1 MTTRQ
6 HSSFAIVFI
15 LGLLAMLM
23 PLSIDMYL
31 PALPV
36 ISAQFGVPAGSAQM
50 TLSTYIL
57 GFALGQLIYGPM
69 ADSLGR
75 RPVILGGTLVFA
87 AAAVACALAQTID
100 QLIVMCFFHGL
111 AAAAASVVINALM
124 RDIYPKEEFSRMMSF
139 VMLVT
144 TIAPLMAPIVG
155 GWVLVWLSWHYIFWI
170 LAIAAILASVMIF
183 ALIKETLPIER
194 RQPFHIRTTIGNFAA
209 LFRHKRVLSYMLAS
223 GFSFAGMFS
232 FLSAGPFVYIEINHV
247 PPQDFGYYFALNIVF
262 LFVMT
267 IINSRFV
274 RRVGALNMFRAGLWI
289 QFAMAVWMVFSAL
302 MGIGFWALVVGVAAF
317 VGCVSMVSSNAMAVI
332 LDEFP
337 HMAGTASSL
346 AGTFRFGIGAI
357 VGALLSLATFTSAW
371 PMIWSIALCAACS
384 ILFISTP
391 AVPKNGDGRA
401 VPQWRLRM
409 RRRRWGTLSATRWQ
423 SQTAF
428 IVDAYQLPI
437 HHFPHLCLFYVKSI
451 YVKSHIIV
459 VKKVELDCRN
469 GYI

>member
-1 MTTRQ
+1 MTTRP
-6 HSSFAIVFI
+6 HSSFKIVFI

-57 GFALGQLIYGPM
+57 GFALGQLFYGPM

-75 RPVILGGTLVFA
+75 KPVILGGTLIFA
-87 AAAVACALAQTID
+87 AAAVACALAQSID
-100 QLIVMCFFHGL
+100 QLIVMRLFHGL

-144 TIAPLMAPIVG
+144 TIAPLVAPMAG
-155 GWVLVWLSWHYIFWI
+155 GAVLVWFSWHAIFWI
-170 LAIAAILASVMIF
+170 LALAALLASAMIF
-183 ALIKETLPIER
+183 FFIDETLAVER
-194 RQPFHIRTTIGNFAA
+194 RQKFHIRTTMGNFAS

-232 FLSAGPFVYIEINHV
+232 FLSAGPFVYIELNHV
-247 PPQDFGYYFALNIVF
+247 SPQHFGYYFALNIVF
-262 LFVMT
+262 LFIIT

-274 RRVGALNMFRAGLWI
+274 RRIGALNMFRAGLWI
-289 QFAMAVWMVFSAL
+289 QFVMAIWLVVSAFF
-302 MGIGFWALVVGVAAF
+302 GVGFWALVVGVAAF
-317 VGCVSMVSSNAMAVI
+317 VGCVSMISSNAMAVI

-346 AGTFRFGIGAI
+346 AGTFRFGIGAV
-357 VGALLSLATFTSAW
+357 VGALLSMATFNTAW
-371 PMIWSIALCAACS
+371 PMLWAMAFCATSS
-384 ILFISTP
+384 ILF
-391 AVPKNGDGRA
+391 
-401 VPQWRLRM
+401 
-409 RRRRWGTLSATRWQ
+409 
-423 SQTAF
+423 
-428 IVDAYQLPI
+428 
-437 HHFPHLCLFYVKSI
+437 CLYASRPRKAA
-451 YVKSHIIV
+451 H
-459 VKKVELDCRN
+459 
-469 GYI
+469 

>member
-1 MTTRQ
+1 MTTRP
-6 HSSFAIVFI
+6 HSSFKIVFI

-57 GFALGQLIYGPM
+57 GFALGQLFYGPM

-75 RPVILGGTLVFA
+75 KPVILGGTLVFA

-100 QLIVMCFFHGL
+100 HLIIMRFFHGL

-144 TIAPLMAPIVG
+144 TIAPLVAPMAG
-155 GWVLVWLSWHYIFWI
+155 GAVLVWFSWHVIFWI
-170 LAIAAILASVMIF
+170 LALAALLASAMIF
-183 ALIKETLPIER
+183 FFIDETLPVER
-194 RQPFHIRTTIGNFAA
+194 RQKFHIRTTIGNFAS

-223 GFSFAGMFS
+223 GFSIAGMFS
-232 FLSAGPFVYIEINHV
+232 FLSAGPFVYIELNHV
-247 PPQDFGYYFALNIVF
+247 SPQHFGYYFALNIVF
-262 LFVMT
+262 LFIMT

-289 QFAMAVWMVFSAL
+289 QFVMAILLVVSAFL
-302 MGIGFWALVVGVAAF
+302 GVGFWALVVGVAAF

-357 VGALLSLATFTSAW
+357 VGALLSMATFTTAW
-371 PMIWSIALCAACS
+371 PMLWAMAFCATSS
-384 ILFISTP
+384 ILFYLYASRP
-391 AVPKNGDGRA
+391 RKAA
-401 VPQWRLRM
+401 
-409 RRRRWGTLSATRWQ
+409 
-423 SQTAF
+423 
-428 IVDAYQLPI
+428 
-437 HHFPHLCLFYVKSI
+437 H
-451 YVKSHIIV
+451 
-459 VKKVELDCRN
+459 
-469 GYI
+469 

>member
-1 MTTRQ
+1 MTTRP
-6 HSSFAIVFI
+6 HSSFKIVFI

-57 GFALGQLIYGPM
+57 GFALGQLFYGPM
-69 ADSLGR
+69 ADSFGR
-75 RPVILGGTLVFA
+75 KPVILGGTLIFA
-87 AAAVACALAQTID
+87 GAAVACAQAQTID
-100 QLIVMCFFHGL
+100 QLIVMRFFHGL

-144 TIAPLMAPIVG
+144 TIAPLVAPMAG
-155 GWVLVWLSWHYIFWI
+155 GAVLVWFSWHVIFWI
-170 LAIAAILASVMIF
+170 LALAALLASAMIF
-183 ALIKETLPIER
+183 FFIDETLPAER
-194 RQPFHIRTTIGNFAA
+194 RQKFHIRTTMGNFAS

-232 FLSAGPFVYIEINHV
+232 FLSAGPFVYIELNHV
-247 PPQDFGYYFALNIVF
+247 SPQHFGYYFALNIVF
-262 LFVMT
+262 LFIMT
-267 IINSRFV
+267 IINSRVV

-289 QFAMAVWMVFSAL
+289 QFVMAIWLVLSAFT
-302 MGIGFWALVVGVAAF
+302 GVGFWALVVGVAAF

-357 VGALLSLATFTSAW
+357 VGALLSMATFNTAW
-371 PMIWSIALCAACS
+371 PMLWAMAFCATSS
-384 ILFISTP
+384 ILFYLYASRP
-391 AVPKNGDGRA
+391 R
-401 VPQWRLRM
+401 
-409 RRRRWGTLSATRWQ
+409 
-423 SQTAF
+423 
-428 IVDAYQLPI
+428 
-437 HHFPHLCLFYVKSI
+437 
-451 YVKSHIIV
+451 
-459 VKKVELDCRN
+459 KVAS
-469 GYI
+469 

>member
-1 MTTRQ
+1 MTTRP
-6 HSSFAIVFI
+6 HSSFKIVFI

-57 GFALGQLIYGPM
+57 GFALGQLLYGPM

-75 RPVILGGTLVFA
+75 TPVILGGTLVFA
-87 AAAVACALAQTID
+87 GAAVACALAQTID
-100 QLIVMCFFHGL
+100 HLIFMRFLHGL

-144 TIAPLMAPIVG
+144 TIAPLVAPMAG
-155 GWVLVWLSWHYIFWI
+155 GAVLVWFSWHAIFWI
-170 LAIAAILASVMIF
+170 LALAALLASAMIF
-183 ALIKETLPIER
+183 FFIDETLPAEH
-194 RQPFHIRTTIGNFAA
+194 RQKFHIRTTIGNFAS

-232 FLSAGPFVYIEINHV
+232 FLSAGPFVYIELNHV
-247 PPQDFGYYFALNIVF
+247 SPQHFGYYFALNIVF
-262 LFVMT
+262 LFALT

-289 QFAMAVWMVFSAL
+289 QFVMAVWLVVSAFL
-302 MGIGFWALVVGVAAF
+302 GVGFWALVIGVAAF
-317 VGCVSMVSSNAMAVI
+317 VGCVSMISSNAMAVI

-357 VGALLSLATFTSAW
+357 VGALLSMATFTTAW
-371 PMIWSIALCAACS
+371 PMLWAMAFCATS
-384 ILFISTP
+384 SVLF
-391 AVPKNGDGRA
+391 
-401 VPQWRLRM
+401 
-409 RRRRWGTLSATRWQ
+409 
-423 SQTAF
+423 
-428 IVDAYQLPI
+428 
-437 HHFPHLCLFYVKSI
+437 CLYASRPR
-451 YVKSHIIV
+451 
-459 VKKVELDCRN
+459 KVAH
-469 GYI
+469 

>member
-1 MTTRQ
+1 MTTRP
-6 HSSFAIVFI
+6 HSSFKIVFI

-57 GFALGQLIYGPM
+57 GFALGQLFYGPM

-75 RPVILGGTLVFA
+75 KPVILGGTLVFA

-100 QLIVMCFFHGL
+100 HLIIMRFFHGL

-144 TIAPLMAPIVG
+144 TIAPLVAPMAG
-155 GWVLVWLSWHYIFWI
+155 GAVLVWFSWHVIFWI
-170 LAIAAILASVMIF
+170 LALAALLASAMIF
-183 ALIKETLPIER
+183 FFIDETLPVER
-194 RQPFHIRTTIGNFAA
+194 RQKFHIRTTIGNFAS

-232 FLSAGPFVYIEINHV
+232 FLSAGPFVYIELNHV
-247 PPQDFGYYFALNIVF
+247 SPQHFGYYFALNIVF
-262 LFVMT
+262 LFIMT

-289 QFAMAVWMVFSAL
+289 QFVMAIWLVMSAFL
-302 MGIGFWALVVGVAAF
+302 GVGFWALVIGVAAF

-357 VGALLSLATFTSAW
+357 VGALLSMATFTTAW
-371 PMIWSIALCAACS
+371 PMLWAMAFCATSS
-384 ILFISTP
+384 ILFYLYASRP
-391 AVPKNGDGRA
+391 RKAV
-401 VPQWRLRM
+401 
-409 RRRRWGTLSATRWQ
+409 
-423 SQTAF
+423 
-428 IVDAYQLPI
+428 
-437 HHFPHLCLFYVKSI
+437 H
-451 YVKSHIIV
+451 
-459 VKKVELDCRN
+459 
-469 GYI
+469 

>member
-1 MTTRQ
+1 MTSRPR
-6 HSSFAIVFI
+6 SSLSIVFI

-57 GFALGQLIYGPM
+57 GFAVGQLLYGPM

-75 RPVILGGTLVFA
+75 KPVILGGTLIFATA
-87 AAAVACALAQTID
+87 AAACALAPTID
-100 QLIVMCFFHGL
+100 YLIVTRFFHGL

-144 TIAPLMAPIVG
+144 TIAPLVAPIVG
-155 GWVLVWLSWHYIFWI
+155 GAVLVWFSWHAIFWI
-170 LAIAAILASVMIF
+170 LAVAALLAAAMVYFFID
-183 ALIKETLPIER
+183 ETLAVEK
-194 RQPFHIRTTIGNFAA
+194 RQPFHLRTTLGNFAS

-223 GFSFAGMFS
+223 GFSFAAMFS
-232 FLSAGPFVYIEINHV
+232 FLSAGPFVYIELNHV
-247 PPQDFGYYFALNIVF
+247 SPQHFGYYFALNIVF

-267 IINSRFV
+267 TINSRFV
-274 RRVGALNMFRAGLWI
+274 RRMGALWMFRAGLTI
-289 QFAMAVWMVFSAL
+289 QFVMALWMVACAL
-302 MGIGFWALVVGVAAF
+302 LDVGFWSLVLGIAVF
-317 VGCVSMVSSNAMAVI
+317 IGCVSMVSSNAMAVI

-357 VGALLSLATFTSAW
+357 VGALLSMATFTTAW
-371 PMIWSIALCAACS
+371 PMLISIALCATCS
-384 ILFISTP
+384 ILFYRYASRP
-391 AVPKNGDGRA
+391 RK
-401 VPQWRLRM
+401 
-409 RRRRWGTLSATRWQ
+409 
-423 SQTAF
+423 TA
-428 IVDAYQLPI
+428 Q
-437 HHFPHLCLFYVKSI
+437 
-451 YVKSHIIV
+451 
-459 VKKVELDCRN
+459 
-469 GYI
+469 

>member
-1 MTTRQ
+1 MTSRPR
-6 HSSFAIVFI
+6 SSLKIVFI

-57 GFALGQLIYGPM
+57 GFALGQLFYGPM

-75 RPVILGGTLVFA
+75 KPVILGGTLVFA

-100 QLIVMCFFHGL
+100 HLIIMRFFHGL

-144 TIAPLMAPIVG
+144 TIAPLVAPMAG
-155 GWVLVWLSWHYIFWI
+155 GAVLVWFSWHVIFWI
-170 LAIAAILASVMIF
+170 LALAALLASAMIF
-183 ALIKETLPIER
+183 FFIDETLPVER
-194 RQPFHIRTTIGNFAA
+194 RQKFHIRTTIGNFAS

-232 FLSAGPFVYIEINHV
+232 FLSAGPFVYIELNHV
-247 PPQDFGYYFALNIVF
+247 SPQHFGYYFALNIVF
-262 LFVMT
+262 LFIMT

-289 QFAMAVWMVFSAL
+289 QFVMAIWLVVSAFL
-302 MGIGFWALVVGVAAF
+302 GVGFWALVVGVAAF

-357 VGALLSLATFTSAW
+357 VGALLSMATFTTAW
-371 PMIWSIALCAACS
+371 PMLWAMAFCATSS
-384 ILFISTP
+384 ILFYLYASRP
-391 AVPKNGDGRA
+391 RKAA
-401 VPQWRLRM
+401 
-409 RRRRWGTLSATRWQ
+409 
-423 SQTAF
+423 
-428 IVDAYQLPI
+428 
-437 HHFPHLCLFYVKSI
+437 H
-451 YVKSHIIV
+451 
-459 VKKVELDCRN
+459 
-469 GYI
+469 

>member
-1 MTTRQ
+1 MTTRP
-6 HSSFAIVFI
+6 HSSLSIVFI

-36 ISAQFGVPAGSAQM
+36 IAGQFGVPAGSAQM

-69 ADSLGR
+69 ADSIGR
-75 RPVILGGTLVFA
+75 KPVILGGTLIFA
-87 AAAVACALAQTID
+87 AAAVACALAQSID
-100 QLIVMCFFHGL
+100 QLIIMRFFHGL

-124 RDIYPKEEFSRMMSF
+124 RDMYPREEFSRMMSF

-144 TIAPLMAPIVG
+144 TIAPLLAPMIG
-155 GWVLVWLSWHYIFWI
+155 GAVLIWFSWHAIFWI
-170 LAIAAILASVMIF
+170 LAVAALLASAMIAF
-183 ALIKETLPIER
+183 FIRETLPPDR
-194 RQPFHIRTTIGNFAA
+194 RQPFHLRTTVGNFAA

-247 PPQDFGYYFALNIVF
+247 SPQDFGYYFALNIVF

-267 IINSRFV
+267 IINGRFV
-274 RRVGALNMFRAGLWI
+274 RRIGALNMFRSGLWI
-289 QFAMAVWMVFSAL
+289 QFVMALWMVVTAL
-302 MGIGFWALVVGVAAF
+302 LGVGFWSLVVGVAAF
-317 VGCVSMVSSNAMAVI
+317 VGCVSLVSSNAMAVI

-357 VGALLSLATFTSAW
+357 VGALLSMSTFNSAW
-371 PMIWSIALCAACS
+371 PMIWSITFCATSS
-384 ILFISTP
+384 ILFYLYASR
-391 AVPKNGDGRA
+391 G
-401 VPQWRLRM
+401 
-409 RRRRWGTLSATRWQ
+409 
-423 SQTAF
+423 
-428 IVDAYQLPI
+428 
-437 HHFPHLCLFYVKSI
+437 
-451 YVKSHIIV
+451 
-459 VKKVELDCRN
+459 KKQA
-469 GYI
+469 

>member
-1 MTTRQ
+1 
-6 HSSFAIVFI
+6 VFI

-57 GFALGQLIYGPM
+57 GFALGQLFYGPM

-75 RPVILGGTLVFA
+75 KPVILGGTLIFA
-87 AAAVACALAQTID
+87 AAAVACALAQSID
-100 QLIVMCFFHGL
+100 QLIVMRLFHGL

-144 TIAPLMAPIVG
+144 TIAPLVAPMAG
-155 GWVLVWLSWHYIFWI
+155 GAVLVWFSWHAIFWI
-170 LAIAAILASVMIF
+170 LALAALLASAMIF
-183 ALIKETLPIER
+183 FFIDETLAVER
-194 RQPFHIRTTIGNFAA
+194 RQKFHIRTTMGNFAS

-232 FLSAGPFVYIEINHV
+232 FLSAGPFVYIELNHV
-247 PPQDFGYYFALNIVF
+247 SPQHFGYYFALNIVF
-262 LFVMT
+262 LFIMT

-274 RRVGALNMFRAGLWI
+274 RRIGALNMFRAGLWI
-289 QFAMAVWMVFSAL
+289 QFVMAIWLVVSAFFDV
-302 MGIGFWALVVGVAAF
+302 GFWALVVGVAAF
-317 VGCVSMVSSNAMAVI
+317 VGCVSMISSNAMAVI

-346 AGTFRFGIGAI
+346 AGTFRFGIGAV
-357 VGALLSLATFTSAW
+357 VGALLSMATFNTAW
-371 PMIWSIALCAACS
+371 PMLWAMAFCATSS
-384 ILFISTP
+384 ILF
-391 AVPKNGDGRA
+391 
-401 VPQWRLRM
+401 
-409 RRRRWGTLSATRWQ
+409 
-423 SQTAF
+423 
-428 IVDAYQLPI
+428 
-437 HHFPHLCLFYVKSI
+437 CLYASRPRKAA
-451 YVKSHIIV
+451 H
-459 VKKVELDCRN
+459 
-469 GYI
+469 

>member
-1 MTTRQ
+1 MTTRP
-6 HSSFAIVFI
+6 HSSFKIVFI

-57 GFALGQLIYGPM
+57 GFALGQ
-69 ADSLGR
+69 GR
-75 RPVILGGTLVFA
+75 KPVILGGTLVFA
-87 AAAVACALAQTID
+87 GAAVACALAQTID
-100 QLIVMCFFHGL
+100 HLIFMRFLHGL

-144 TIAPLMAPIVG
+144 TIAPLVAPMAG
-155 GWVLVWLSWHYIFWI
+155 GAVLVWFSWHAIFWI
-170 LAIAAILASVMIF
+170 LALAALLASAMIF
-183 ALIKETLPIER
+183 FFIDETLPAEH
-194 RQPFHIRTTIGNFAA
+194 RQKFHIRTTIGNFAS

-232 FLSAGPFVYIEINHV
+232 FLSAGPFVYIELNHV
-247 PPQDFGYYFALNIVF
+247 SPQHFGYYFALNIVF
-262 LFVMT
+262 LFVLT

-289 QFAMAVWMVFSAL
+289 QFVMAVWLVVSAFL
-302 MGIGFWALVVGVAAF
+302 GVGFWALVIGVAAF
-317 VGCVSMVSSNAMAVI
+317 VGCVSMISSNAMAVI

-357 VGALLSLATFTSAW
+357 VGALLSMATFTTAW
-371 PMIWSIALCAACS
+371 PMLWAMAFCATS
-384 ILFISTP
+384 SVLF
-391 AVPKNGDGRA
+391 
-401 VPQWRLRM
+401 
-409 RRRRWGTLSATRWQ
+409 
-423 SQTAF
+423 
-428 IVDAYQLPI
+428 
-437 HHFPHLCLFYVKSI
+437 CLYASRPRKAA
-451 YVKSHIIV
+451 H
-459 VKKVELDCRN
+459 
-469 GYI
+469 

>member
-1 MTTRQ
+1 MTTRP
-6 HSSFAIVFI
+6 HSSFKIVFI

-36 ISAQFGVPAGSAQM
+36 ISTQFGVPAGSAQM

-57 GFALGQLIYGPM
+57 GFALGQLFYGPM
-69 ADSLGR
+69 ADSFGR
-75 RPVILGGTLVFA
+75 KPVILGGTLIFA
-87 AAAVACALAQTID
+87 GAAVACAQAQTID
-100 QLIVMCFFHGL
+100 QLIVMRFFHGL

-144 TIAPLMAPIVG
+144 TIAPLVAPMAG
-155 GWVLVWLSWHYIFWI
+155 GAVLVWFSWHVIFWI
-170 LAIAAILASVMIF
+170 LALAALLASAMIF
-183 ALIKETLPIER
+183 FFIDETLPAER
-194 RQPFHIRTTIGNFAA
+194 RQKFHIRTTMGNFAS

-232 FLSAGPFVYIEINHV
+232 FLSAGPFVYIELNHV
-247 PPQDFGYYFALNIVF
+247 SPQHFGYYFALNIVF
-262 LFVMT
+262 LFIMT

-289 QFAMAVWMVFSAL
+289 QFVMAIWLVLSAFT
-302 MGIGFWALVVGVAAF
+302 GVGFWALVVGVAAF

-357 VGALLSLATFTSAW
+357 VGALLSMATFNTAW
-371 PMIWSIALCAACS
+371 PMLWAMAFCATSS
-384 ILFISTP
+384 ILFYLYASRP
-391 AVPKNGDGRA
+391 R
-401 VPQWRLRM
+401 
-409 RRRRWGTLSATRWQ
+409 
-423 SQTAF
+423 
-428 IVDAYQLPI
+428 
-437 HHFPHLCLFYVKSI
+437 
-451 YVKSHIIV
+451 
-459 VKKVELDCRN
+459 KVAS
-469 GYI
+469 

>member
-1 MTTRQ
+1 MTTRP
-6 HSSFAIVFI
+6 HSSFKIVFI

-57 GFALGQLIYGPM
+57 GFALGQLFYGPM

-75 RPVILGGTLVFA
+75 KPVILGGTLVFA

-100 QLIVMCFFHGL
+100 HLIIMRFFHGL

-144 TIAPLMAPIVG
+144 TIAPLVAPMAG
-155 GWVLVWLSWHYIFWI
+155 GAVLVWFSWHVIFWI
-170 LAIAAILASVMIF
+170 LALAALLASAMIF
-183 ALIKETLPIER
+183 FFIDETLPVER
-194 RQPFHIRTTIGNFAA
+194 RQKFHIRTTIGNFAS

-232 FLSAGPFVYIEINHV
+232 FLSAGPFVYIELNHV
-247 PPQDFGYYFALNIVF
+247 SPQHFGYYFALNIVF
-262 LFVMT
+262 LFIMT

-289 QFAMAVWMVFSAL
+289 QFVMAIWLVVSAFL
-302 MGIGFWALVVGVAAF
+302 GVGFWALVVGVAAF

-346 AGTFRFGIGAI
+346 AGTFRFGIGA
-357 VGALLSLATFTSAW
+357 LLSMATFTTAW
-371 PMIWSIALCAACS
+371 PMLWAMAFCATSS
-384 ILFISTP
+384 ILFYLYASRP
-391 AVPKNGDGRA
+391 RKAA
-401 VPQWRLRM
+401 
-409 RRRRWGTLSATRWQ
+409 
-423 SQTAF
+423 
-428 IVDAYQLPI
+428 
-437 HHFPHLCLFYVKSI
+437 H
-451 YVKSHIIV
+451 
-459 VKKVELDCRN
+459 
-469 GYI
+469 

>member
-1 MTTRQ
+1 MTTRP
-6 HSSFAIVFI
+6 HSSFKIVFI

-57 GFALGQLIYGPM
+57 GFALGQLLYGPM

-75 RPVILGGTLVFA
+75 KPVILGGTLVFA
-87 AAAVACALAQTID
+87 GAAVACALAQTID
-100 QLIVMCFFHGL
+100 HLIFMRFLHGL

-144 TIAPLMAPIVG
+144 TIAPLVAPMAG
-155 GWVLVWLSWHYIFWI
+155 GAVLVWFSWHAIFWI
-170 LAIAAILASVMIF
+170 LALAALLASAMIF
-183 ALIKETLPIER
+183 FLIDETLPAEH
-194 RQPFHIRTTIGNFAA
+194 RQKFHIRTTIGNFAS

-232 FLSAGPFVYIEINHV
+232 FLSAGPFVYIELNHV
-247 PPQDFGYYFALNIVF
+247 SPQHFGYYFALNIVF
-262 LFVMT
+262 LFVLT

-289 QFAMAVWMVFSAL
+289 QFVMAVWLVVSAFL
-302 MGIGFWALVVGVAAF
+302 GVGFWALVIGVAAF
-317 VGCVSMVSSNAMAVI
+317 VGCVSMISSNAMAVI

-357 VGALLSLATFTSAW
+357 VGALLSMATFTTAW
-371 PMIWSIALCAACS
+371 PMLWAMAFCATS
-384 ILFISTP
+384 SVLF
-391 AVPKNGDGRA
+391 
-401 VPQWRLRM
+401 
-409 RRRRWGTLSATRWQ
+409 
-423 SQTAF
+423 
-428 IVDAYQLPI
+428 
-437 HHFPHLCLFYVKSI
+437 CLYASRPRKAA
-451 YVKSHIIV
+451 H
-459 VKKVELDCRN
+459 
-469 GYI
+469 

>member
-1 MTTRQ
+1 MTTRP
-6 HSSFAIVFI
+6 HSSFKIVFI

-36 ISAQFGVPAGSAQM
+36 ISAQFGVPAGSTQM

-57 GFALGQLIYGPM
+57 GFALGQLFYGPM
-69 ADSLGR
+69 ADSFGR
-75 RPVILGGTLVFA
+75 KPVILGGTLIFA
-87 AAAVACALAQTID
+87 GAAVACAQAQTID
-100 QLIVMCFFHGL
+100 QLIVMRFFHGL

-144 TIAPLMAPIVG
+144 TIAPLVAPMAG
-155 GWVLVWLSWHYIFWI
+155 GAVLVWFSWHVIFWI
-170 LAIAAILASVMIF
+170 LALAALLASAMIF
-183 ALIKETLPIER
+183 FFIDETLPAER
-194 RQPFHIRTTIGNFAA
+194 RQKFHIRTTMGNFAS

-232 FLSAGPFVYIEINHV
+232 FLSAGPFVYIELNHV
-247 PPQDFGYYFALNIVF
+247 SPQHFGYYFALNIVF
-262 LFVMT
+262 LFIMT

-289 QFAMAVWMVFSAL
+289 QFVMAIWLVLSAFT
-302 MGIGFWALVVGVAAF
+302 GVGFWALVVGVAAF

-357 VGALLSLATFTSAW
+357 VGALLSMATFNTAW
-371 PMIWSIALCAACS
+371 PMLWAMAFCATSS
-384 ILFISTP
+384 ILFYLYASRP
-391 AVPKNGDGRA
+391 R
-401 VPQWRLRM
+401 
-409 RRRRWGTLSATRWQ
+409 
-423 SQTAF
+423 
-428 IVDAYQLPI
+428 
-437 HHFPHLCLFYVKSI
+437 
-451 YVKSHIIV
+451 
-459 VKKVELDCRN
+459 KVAS
-469 GYI
+469 

>member
-1 MTTRQ
+1 MTTRP
-6 HSSFAIVFI
+6 HSSFKIVFI

-57 GFALGQLIYGPM
+57 GFALGQLFYGPM

-75 RPVILGGTLVFA
+75 KPVILGGTLVFA

-100 QLIVMCFFHGL
+100 HLIIMRFFHGL

-144 TIAPLMAPIVG
+144 TIAPLVAPMAG
-155 GWVLVWLSWHYIFWI
+155 GAVLVWFSWHVIFWI
-170 LAIAAILASVMIF
+170 LALAALLASAMIF
-183 ALIKETLPIER
+183 FFIDETLPVER
-194 RQPFHIRTTIGNFAA
+194 RQKFHIRTTIGNFAS

-232 FLSAGPFVYIEINHV
+232 FLSAGPFVYIELNHV
-247 PPQDFGYYFALNIVF
+247 SPQHFGYYFALNIVF
-262 LFVMT
+262 LFIMT

-289 QFAMAVWMVFSAL
+289 QFVMAIWLVVSAFL
-302 MGIGFWALVVGVAAF
+302 GVGFWALVVGVAAF

-357 VGALLSLATFTSAW
+357 VGALLSMATFTTAW
-371 PMIWSIALCAACS
+371 PMLWAMAFCATSSNAMPNACRS
-384 ILFISTP
+384 WIFCS
-391 AVPKNGDGRA
+391 RA
-401 VPQWRLRM
+401 KTSW
-409 RRRRWGTLSATRWQ
+409 AT
-423 SQTAF
+423 
-428 IVDAYQLPI
+428 
-437 HHFPHLCLFYVKSI
+437 
-451 YVKSHIIV
+451 
-459 VKKVELDCRN
+459 
-469 GYI
+469 

>member
-1 MTTRQ
+1 MTTRP
-6 HSSFAIVFI
+6 HSSFKIVFI

-57 GFALGQLIYGPM
+57 GFALGQLFYGPM

-75 RPVILGGTLVFA
+75 KPVILGGTLVFA

-100 QLIVMCFFHGL
+100 HLIIMRFFHGL

-144 TIAPLMAPIVG
+144 TIAPLVAPMAG
-155 GWVLVWLSWHYIFWI
+155 GAVLVWFSWHVIFWI
-170 LAIAAILASVMIF
+170 LALAALLASAMIF
-183 ALIKETLPIER
+183 FFIDETLPLER
-194 RQPFHIRTTIGNFAA
+194 RQKFHIRTTIGNFAS

-232 FLSAGPFVYIEINHV
+232 FLSAGPFVYIELNHV
-247 PPQDFGYYFALNIVF
+247 SPQHFGYYFALNIVF
-262 LFVMT
+262 LFIMT

-289 QFAMAVWMVFSAL
+289 QFVMAIWLVVSAFL
-302 MGIGFWALVVGVAAF
+302 GVGFWALVVGVAAF
-317 VGCVSMVSSNAMAVI
+317 VGCVSMVSSNGMAVI

-357 VGALLSLATFTSAW
+357 VGALLSMATFTTAW
-371 PMIWSIALCAACS
+371 PMLWAMAFCATSS
-384 ILFISTP
+384 ILFYLYASRP
-391 AVPKNGDGRA
+391 RKAA
-401 VPQWRLRM
+401 
-409 RRRRWGTLSATRWQ
+409 
-423 SQTAF
+423 
-428 IVDAYQLPI
+428 
-437 HHFPHLCLFYVKSI
+437 H
-451 YVKSHIIV
+451 
-459 VKKVELDCRN
+459 
-469 GYI
+469 

>member
-1 MTTRQ
+1 MTSRP
-6 HSSFAIVFI
+6 HSSFKIVFI

-57 GFALGQLIYGPM
+57 GFALGQLLYGPM

-75 RPVILGGTLVFA
+75 KPVILGGTLVFA
-87 AAAVACALAQTID
+87 GAAVACALAQTID
-100 QLIVMCFFHGL
+100 HLIFMRFLHGL

-144 TIAPLMAPIVG
+144 TIAPLVAPMAG
-155 GWVLVWLSWHYIFWI
+155 GAVLVWFSWHAIFWI
-170 LAIAAILASVMIF
+170 LALAALLASAMIF
-183 ALIKETLPIER
+183 FFIDETLPAEH
-194 RQPFHIRTTIGNFAA
+194 RQKFHIRTTIGNFAS

-232 FLSAGPFVYIEINHV
+232 FLSAGPFVYIELNHV
-247 PPQDFGYYFALNIVF
+247 SPQHFGYYFALNIVF
-262 LFVMT
+262 LFVLT

-289 QFAMAVWMVFSAL
+289 QFVMAVWLVVSAFL
-302 MGIGFWALVVGVAAF
+302 GVGFWALVIGVAAF
-317 VGCVSMVSSNAMAVI
+317 VGCVSMISSNAMAVI

-357 VGALLSLATFTSAW
+357 VGALLSMATFTTAW
-371 PMIWSIALCAACS
+371 PMLWAMAFCATS
-384 ILFISTP
+384 SVLF
-391 AVPKNGDGRA
+391 
-401 VPQWRLRM
+401 
-409 RRRRWGTLSATRWQ
+409 
-423 SQTAF
+423 
-428 IVDAYQLPI
+428 
-437 HHFPHLCLFYVKSI
+437 CLYASRPRKAA
-451 YVKSHIIV
+451 H
-459 VKKVELDCRN
+459 
-469 GYI
+469 

>member
-1 MTTRQ
+1 MTTRP
-6 HSSFAIVFI
+6 HSSFKIVFI

-57 GFALGQLIYGPM
+57 GFALGQLFYGPM

-75 RPVILGGTLVFA
+75 KPVILGGTLVFA

-100 QLIVMCFFHGL
+100 HLIIMRFFHGL

-139 VMLVT
+139 VMLVP
-144 TIAPLMAPIVG
+144 TIAPLVAPMAG
-155 GWVLVWLSWHYIFWI
+155 GAVLVWFSWHVIFWI
-170 LAIAAILASVMIF
+170 LALAALLASAMIF
-183 ALIKETLPIER
+183 FFIDETLPVER
-194 RQPFHIRTTIGNFAA
+194 RQKFHIRTTIGNFAS

-232 FLSAGPFVYIEINHV
+232 FLSAGPFVYIELNHV
-247 PPQDFGYYFALNIVF
+247 SPQHFGYYFALNIVF
-262 LFVMT
+262 LFIMT

-289 QFAMAVWMVFSAL
+289 QFVMAIWLVVSAFL
-302 MGIGFWALVVGVAAF
+302 GVGFWALVVGVAAF

-357 VGALLSLATFTSAW
+357 VGALLSMATFTTAW
-371 PMIWSIALCAACS
+371 PMLWAMAFCATSS
-384 ILFISTP
+384 ILFYLYASRP
-391 AVPKNGDGRA
+391 RKAA
-401 VPQWRLRM
+401 
-409 RRRRWGTLSATRWQ
+409 
-423 SQTAF
+423 
-428 IVDAYQLPI
+428 
-437 HHFPHLCLFYVKSI
+437 H
-451 YVKSHIIV
+451 
-459 VKKVELDCRN
+459 
-469 GYI
+469 

>member
-1 MTTRQ
+1 MTTRP
-6 HSSFAIVFI
+6 HSSFKIVFI

-57 GFALGQLIYGPM
+57 GFALGQLFYGPM

-75 RPVILGGTLVFA
+75 KPVILGGTLVFA
-87 AAAVACALAQTID
+87 AAAVACALAQSID
-100 QLIVMCFFHGL
+100 QLIVMRFFHGL

-144 TIAPLMAPIVG
+144 TIAPLVAPMAG
-155 GWVLVWLSWHYIFWI
+155 GAVLAWFSWHVIFWI
-170 LAIAAILASVMIF
+170 LALAALLASAMIF
-183 ALIKETLPIER
+183 FFIDETLPVER
-194 RQPFHIRTTIGNFAA
+194 RQKFHIRTTMGNFAS

-232 FLSAGPFVYIEINHV
+232 FLSAGPFVYIELNHV
-247 PPQDFGYYFALNIVF
+247 SPQHFGYYFALNIVF
-262 LFVMT
+262 LFIMT

-289 QFAMAVWMVFSAL
+289 QFVMAIWLVASAFL
-302 MGIGFWALVVGVAAF
+302 GVGFWALVVGVAAF

-357 VGALLSLATFTSAW
+357 VGALLSMATFTTAW
-371 PMIWSIALCAACS
+371 PMLWAMAFCATSS
-384 ILFISTP
+384 ILFYLYASRP
-391 AVPKNGDGRA
+391 RKAA
-401 VPQWRLRM
+401 
-409 RRRRWGTLSATRWQ
+409 
-423 SQTAF
+423 
-428 IVDAYQLPI
+428 
-437 HHFPHLCLFYVKSI
+437 H
-451 YVKSHIIV
+451 
-459 VKKVELDCRN
+459 
-469 GYI
+469 

>member
-1 MTTRQ
+1 MTTRP
-6 HSSFAIVFI
+6 HSSFKIVFI

-57 GFALGQLIYGPM
+57 GFALGQLLYGPM

-75 RPVILGGTLVFA
+75 KPVILGGTLVFA
-87 AAAVACALAQTID
+87 AAAVACALAQSID
-100 QLIVMCFFHGL
+100 QLIIMRFLHGL

-144 TIAPLMAPIVG
+144 TIAPLVAPMAG
-155 GWVLVWLSWHYIFWI
+155 GAVLVWFSWHVIFWI
-170 LAIAAILASVMIF
+170 LALAALLASAMIF
-183 ALIKETLPIER
+183 FFIDETLPVER
-194 RQPFHIRTTIGNFAA
+194 RQKFHIRTTIGNFAS

-232 FLSAGPFVYIEINHV
+232 FLSAGPFVYIELNHV
-247 PPQDFGYYFALNIVF
+247 SPQHFGYYFALNIVF
-262 LFVMT
+262 LFVLT
-267 IINSRFV
+267 LINSRFV

-289 QFAMAVWMVFSAL
+289 QFVMAVWLVVSAFL
-302 MGIGFWALVVGVAAF
+302 DVGFWALVIGVAAF
-317 VGCVSMVSSNAMAVI
+317 VGCVSMISSNAMAVI

-357 VGALLSLATFTSAW
+357 VGALLSMATFTTAW
-371 PMIWSIALCAACS
+371 PMLWAMAFCATS
-384 ILFISTP
+384 SVLF
-391 AVPKNGDGRA
+391 
-401 VPQWRLRM
+401 
-409 RRRRWGTLSATRWQ
+409 
-423 SQTAF
+423 
-428 IVDAYQLPI
+428 
-437 HHFPHLCLFYVKSI
+437 CLYASRPRKAA
-451 YVKSHIIV
+451 H
-459 VKKVELDCRN
+459 
-469 GYI
+469 

>member
-1 MTTRQ
+1 MTTRP
-6 HSSFAIVFI
+6 HSSFKIVFI

-57 GFALGQLIYGPM
+57 GFALGQLFYGPM

-75 RPVILGGTLVFA
+75 KPVILGGTLVFA

-100 QLIVMCFFHGL
+100 HLIIMRFFHGL

-144 TIAPLMAPIVG
+144 TIAPLVAPMAG
-155 GWVLVWLSWHYIFWI
+155 GAVLVWFSWHVIFWI
-170 LAIAAILASVMIF
+170 LALAALLASAMIF
-183 ALIKETLPIER
+183 FFIDETLPVER
-194 RQPFHIRTTIGNFAA
+194 RQKFHIRTTIGNFAS

-232 FLSAGPFVYIEINHV
+232 FLSAGPFVYIELNHV
-247 PPQDFGYYFALNIVF
+247 SPQHFGYYFALNIVF
-262 LFVMT
+262 LFIMT

-289 QFAMAVWMVFSAL
+289 QFVMAIWLVVSAFL
-302 MGIGFWALVVGVAAF
+302 GVGFWALVVGVAAF
-317 VGCVSMVSSNAMAVI
+317 VGCVSMVSSNGMAVI

-337 HMAGTASSL
+337 HMVGTASSL

-357 VGALLSLATFTSAW
+357 VGALLSMATFTTAW
-371 PMIWSIALCAACS
+371 PMLWAMAFCATSS
-384 ILFISTP
+384 ILFYLYASRP
-391 AVPKNGDGRA
+391 RKAA
-401 VPQWRLRM
+401 
-409 RRRRWGTLSATRWQ
+409 
-423 SQTAF
+423 
-428 IVDAYQLPI
+428 
-437 HHFPHLCLFYVKSI
+437 H
-451 YVKSHIIV
+451 
-459 VKKVELDCRN
+459 
-469 GYI
+469 